1 MKLYVE
7 EVFYMPRL
15 FLGKFSN
22 KYPEQ
27 IQKRYYAAGEEGNP
41 WYGDVKPGDY
51 VFAAYEGKIIGLW
64 RAREYT
70 QMKNAVNPNDD
81 GVLLFNEI
89 KTYKDVS
96 VTNDFTRYKHF
107 IHDLNLVNKVT
118 KMVKNLGFIPIRTTN
133 TCPMPEDIEF
143 KANTINIYI
152 ALEDAKVDYRD
163 GDIRVLID
171 NIKDTR
177 ILRIERFYDGR
188 FILYRELNE
197 LYEERNKEDG
207 KYTIRELNEFAVK
220 DNASKKRNFLV
231 ALIEELERSKFYK
244 VADVIKLYDNLL
256 VGRKRS
262 APTSHTPEDVKV
274 MDKSVDDDYLEDNDE
289 YEGLAALL
297 NFNPNLILY
306 GPPGTGKTYATQNII
321 DAFEKKYF
329 KKDSGYLKAK
339 AEDRIRSITFH
350 QSFSYEEFIE
360 GIRPVLSDDEG
371 AVGYR
376 LENGI
381 FKEFCINAG
390 KELIKRK
397 DNAPYIDRINS
408 DSTIW
413 KISLGERKSD
423 VLYNECIK
431 ENEIAIGWLP
441 EYDLSEYEGD
451 DIMKLLGNKSEYG
464 DKPIQDANTIGYF
477 AYEMK
482 VGDIVLVYNSPET
495 IRKIGII
502 NSEYFYKKADY
513 YVHRRKVE
521 WLHDLDYPIN
531 IKKYNNNKVLAMK
544 TVYKLSKMSVSD
556 VVNIVTQHSKEKQS
570 LEDKHQ
576 IKPYYMVIDEI
587 NRGNIS
593 KIFGELI
600 TLIEQDKRGQE
611 AVLPYSKKAFMVPGN
626 LYIIG
631 TMNTADRSIA
641 AIDTALRR
649 RFAFAEIEPDSSIL
663 AEYDNPIINDYIDLT
678 RLMDAINGRILE
690 KYDRDHRLGHAYFMG
705 IDTLTGLYNTWYYK
719 IIPLLSEYFYNDV
732 STLTEIVGNSFFDK
746 HGNVKYLSLDRKENG
761 HSEFEEQ
768 IRSIYMEKS
777 DG

>member
-1 MKLYVE
+1 
-7 EVFYMPRL
+7 MPRL

-306 GPPGTGKTYATQNII
+306 GPPGTGKPMLRRISLTL
-321 DAFEKKYF
+321 
-329 KKDSGYLKAK
+329 LK
-339 AEDRIRSITFH
+339 RSI
-350 QSFSYEEFIE
+350 
-360 GIRPVLSDDEG
+360 L
-371 AVGYR
+371 
-376 LENGI
+376 
-381 FKEFCINAG
+381 
-390 KELIKRK
+390 KR
-397 DNAPYIDRINS
+397 
-408 DSTIW
+408 
-413 KISLGERKSD
+413 
-423 VLYNECIK
+423 
-431 ENEIAIGWLP
+431 
-441 EYDLSEYEGD
+441 
-451 DIMKLLGNKSEYG
+451 
-464 DKPIQDANTIGYF
+464 
-477 AYEMK
+477 
-482 VGDIVLVYNSPET
+482 
-495 IRKIGII
+495 
-502 NSEYFYKKADY
+502 
-513 YVHRRKVE
+513 
-521 WLHDLDYPIN
+521 
-531 IKKYNNNKVLAMK
+531 
-544 TVYKLSKMSVSD
+544 TV
-556 VVNIVTQHSKEKQS
+556 
-570 LEDKHQ
+570 
-576 IKPYYMVIDEI
+576 
-587 NRGNIS
+587 
-593 KIFGELI
+593 
-600 TLIEQDKRGQE
+600 
-611 AVLPYSKKAFMVPGN
+611 
-626 LYIIG
+626 
-631 TMNTADRSIA
+631 
-641 AIDTALRR
+641 DT
-649 RFAFAEIEPDSSIL
+649 
-663 AEYDNPIINDYIDLT
+663 
-678 RLMDAINGRILE
+678 
-690 KYDRDHRLGHAYFMG
+690 
-705 IDTLTGLYNTWYYK
+705 
-719 IIPLLSEYFYNDV
+719 
-732 STLTEIVGNSFFDK
+732 
-746 HGNVKYLSLDRKENG
+746 
-761 HSEFEEQ
+761 
-768 IRSIYMEKS
+768 
-777 DG
+777 